1 MMIINFLTWT
11 FLLYVMHRV
20 VHIVP
25 CLQKNHYHHHA
36 FIISKGNPGFHW
48 SNLFLFND
56 DWSSTVDL
64 WITEVIPTLL
74 FCWLID
80 DYSLFLFYW
89 LWASL
94 LQETLE
100 HKHDL
105 NAYPLTMGQWH
116 MNHHHNP
123 KCNYGLFIPLWDK
136 LFRTEARSYSGYYP

>member
-1 MMIINFLTWT
+1 MIVNFLTWT
-11 FLLYVMHRV
+11 LLLYIVHRV

-36 FIISKGNPGFHW
+36 FILRNGNSNFHW

-94 LQETLE
+94 FQETLE

-105 NAYPLTMGQWH
+105 NVYPLTMGQWH